1 MIIRNRFTG
10 NTGEGGSIKLCNS
23 FEEVSKS
30 SLLLSKSNEVLIK
43 DCVFEISKKEKCSIF
58 YDRGSKGS
66 LFRLDQCTF
75 TGKLSPGSNYICG
88 RVISNDSPMLFVKNC
103 KFDCNMKDLKMNA
116 NEQVVI
122 DCEKKNGL
130 FALLKIT
137 IILAVVV
144 ILAVCLFI
152 DFIKK
157 NLINQK
163 VNLIRKS
170 LILRLNLN

>member
-1 MIIRNRFTG
+1 
-10 NTGEGGSIKLCNS
+10 
-23 FEEVSKS
+23 
-30 SLLLSKSNEVLIK
+30 
-43 DCVFEISKKEKCSIF
+43 
-58 YDRGSKGS
+58 
-66 LFRLDQCTF
+66 
-75 TGKLSPGSNYICG
+75 
-88 RVISNDSPMLFVKNC
+88 
-103 KFDCNMKDLKMNA
+103 MKDLKMNA